1 LIFYIGDQRS
11 SLGELSCLDAPG
23 SQVRRCSMRTCRL
36 LIVLAAVLSV
46 TVTPL
51 LGQSASG
58 RLYGK
63 VTHDGEPLGGVR
75 VVISSP
81 ALQGEKG
88 TFTGAGGDYVFQF
101 LPPGTY
107 TILFSL
113 EGYTTIRTEV
123 KVPAAQ
129 VKKYDAEL
137 SERIEEEITVTG
149 RSETVSTSQEV
160 ATTYSREFVEKLP
173 IGRDLDSSVSLAPGV
188 TNTGPNDNA
197 VISGAPSFQN
207 LYLLNG
213 VVVNENLRG
222 QPEDLF
228 IEDAIQETTVQTGNV
243 SAEYGRFSGG
253 VVTAITKS
261 GGNEFS
267 GSARVSLRNE
277 DWSARA
283 PGEVEQEDEI
293 NEVYEGTFGGRI
305 LTDRLWFFLAGRDE
319 EVTNRAQTTLTDLP
333 YRAGFEETRLEAKLT
348 GAITPN
354 HRVIGSYFDI
364 TDDQFGIASFDPLA
378 LDHVDPSRTLPREG
392 WSLNYN
398 GIVSPSFFVEA
409 LYSERSL
416 EFVDSGGDDRSFTG
430 GTVIL
435 DIPNLAAFNA
445 PLFCAVC
452 GSEERSNDNLRLK
465 GNWFLSTKTAGS
477 HDIVFGAD
485 TFSDVRIGDNHG
497 SASDYILFTTA
508 PTVIDE
514 ESGELYPVIGNAFAG
529 GPVTLVSYRPIRS
542 TSKGTDFE
550 TNSLFV
556 NDRWRLGAKWS
567 FNVGVRYDSNDGE
580 NADGRTV
587 VDDSRFSPR
596 LSASYDLQGDGEWLF
611 TLGYGQYVSAIAN
624 GIADQSAEGG
634 TPAIQNYIYAGPN
647 LNLDP
652 ADPDANTD
660 EALAI
665 VENWW
670 FNEYGGPDNFAL
682 LSFARIP
689 GVSDVIGD
697 DLGSPYVDE
706 WTFGV
711 TKRLGSRGLIRADLI
726 YRAFKDMYATR
737 VDLSTGQVTDQ
748 FGQVF
753 DLAIVENN
761 DSVFER
767 TYNGLHLAFQ
777 YQLSERWNTGANWT
791 WSHTYGNFDGEG
803 LQVGPFSDQNL
814 KYPEYREP
822 EWNFPRGDLATDIRH
837 KINAW
842 VSYDIFATERH
853 ALSATLFQSFFSG
866 APYSAVGSVIS
877 ADFVPNPGYA
887 IPPTDGVTYY
897 FSPRGAF
904 STDDIA
910 TTDLAFN
917 YSLFFRDIEI
927 FIQPEIRNLWNSDG
941 VIDVNTTVFD
951 ATNDAS
957 LSTFDPFTETPVEG
971 VHYRL
976 GDEFGEPQ
984 NPNDYQDPRTFTV
997 SVGARF

>member
-1 LIFYIGDQRS
+1 
-11 SLGELSCLDAPG
+11 
-23 SQVRRCSMRTCRL
+23 MRTYSRWL
-36 LIVLAAVLSV
+36 LLAFLLVLTA
-46 TVTPL
+46 TPAL
-51 LGQSASG
+51 AQSASG

-63 VTHDGEPLGGVR
+63 VTHDGEPLPGVQ

-88 TFTGAGGDYVFQF
+88 TFTGTGGDYVFQF

-107 TILFSL
+107 TIVFKL
-113 EGYTTIRTEV
+113 EGYSTTRTEV

-129 VKKYDAEL
+129 VKQFDAAL
-137 SERIEEEITVTG
+137 SESITEEVTVTG
-149 RSETVSTSQEV
+149 RAESVSTSQEV
-160 ATTYSREFVEKLP
+160 ATTYSRDFVEKLP

-188 TNTGPNDNA
+188 TNTGPNNNA

-222 QPEDLF
+222 QPDDLF
-228 IEDAIQETTVQTGNV
+228 IEDAIEETTVQTGNV
-243 SAEYGRFSGG
+243 SAEYGRFAGG
-253 VVTAITKS
+253 VVNAITKS

-267 GSARVSLRNE
+267 ASARVSLRNE

-283 PGEVEQEDEI
+283 PGELEQQDDI
-293 NEVYEGTFGGRI
+293 TEVYEGTFGGRI
-305 LTDRLWFFLAGRDE
+305 IKDKLWFFLAGRDE
-319 EVTNRAQTTLTDLP
+319 EVTEQGQTVLTDIP
-333 YRAGFEETRLEAKLT
+333 FQTGFEETRLEAKLT
-348 GAITPN
+348 GAITPD
-354 HRVIGSYFDI
+354 HRVVGSYFDI
-364 TDDQFGIASFDPLA
+364 TDDQFGDAGFDPLA
-378 LDHVDPSRTLPREG
+378 LDHVDPFRTIPREG

-398 GIVSPSFFVEA
+398 GILSPSFFVEA

-416 EFVDSGGDDRSFTG
+416 EFVGSGGEDRSFAG

-435 DIPNLAAFNA
+435 DIPNLAGFNA

-452 GSEERSNDNLRLK
+452 GTEERSNDNLRLK
-465 GNWFLSTKTAGS
+465 ANWFLSTASTGS
-477 HDIVFGAD
+477 HDIVGGID
-485 TFSDVRIGDNHG
+485 TYSDKLVGDNHG

-514 ESGELYPVIGNAFAG
+514 SGELFPVIGDAFSG
-529 GPVTLVSYRPIRS
+529 GPLTIVSYRPIRA

-550 TNSLFV
+550 TNSVFL
-556 NDRWRLGAKWS
+556 NDRWRINAKWT
-567 FNVGVRYDSNDGE
+567 FNIGIRYDENDGQ
-580 NADGRTV
+580 NADGDTV

-596 LSASYDLQGDGEWLF
+596 FSASYDLKGDGEWLF
-611 TLGYGQYVSAIAN
+611 TAGYGQYVSAIQNNIAN
-624 GIADQSAEGG
+624 QSAEGG

-652 ADPDANTD
+652 QNPDANTD
-660 EALAI
+660 EAMAI
-665 VENWW
+665 VEDWW
-670 FNEYGGPDNFAL
+670 FNEYGGPTNFDL

-689 GVSDVIGD
+689 GVSDVIGE

-706 WTFGV
+706 WTLGV
-711 TKRLGSRGLIRADLI
+711 TKRLGSRGLVRADLV
-726 YRAFKDMYATR
+726 YRDYKDMYGTR

-753 DLAIVENN
+753 DLAVVENN
-761 DSVFER
+761 DSAFER
-767 TYNGLHLAFQ
+767 KYNGLHVAFQ
-777 YQLSERWNTGANWT
+777 YQVSERWNTGANWT

-814 KYPEYREP
+814 KYPQYREP
-822 EWNFPRGDLATDIRH
+822 EWNFPLGDLSTDIRH

-842 VSYDIFATERH
+842 VTYDIFSTERH
-853 ALSATLFQSFFSG
+853 ALNASLFQSYFSG
-866 APYSAVGSVIS
+866 VPFSAVGTVIS
-877 ADFVPNPGYA
+877 ADYVDNPGYV
-887 IPPTDGVTYY
+887 IPPTDGVSYY

-904 STDDIA
+904 STDDIV
-910 TTDLAFN
+910 TTDIAFN

-927 FIQPEIRNLWNSDG
+927 FIQPEITNLWNADG

-957 LSTFDPFTETPVEG
+957 LSPFNPFTETPVEG
-971 VHYRL
+971 VHYSL
-976 GDEFGEPQ
+976 GEDFGQPQ
-984 NPNDYQDPRTFTV
+984 NPNDYQAPRTFTV